1 MLKLKTNKTSING
14 LKTKM
19 RNQKNK
25 DWSRNTNNKEGQ
37 AVIFSG
43 GKIKEK
49 ECPLVTNRTTNTD
62 RRHSVWKR
70 TRWKD
75 IFKCLS
81 PSS

>member
-37 AVIFSG
+37 AL
-43 GKIKEK
+43 KI
-49 ECPLVTNRTTNTD
+49 TA
-62 RRHSVWKR
+62 W
-70 TRWKD
+70 
-75 IFKCLS
+75 
-81 PSS
+81 